1 MLGAQVVGMGDP
13 SMADD
18 MTGNIP
24 AAPMMQ
30 GQGHG
35 GNMMQGGNVPPNPYG
50 GGYQQPPQ
58 PGYPRSPQG
67 QQPQHQQAAY
77 NPPPQ
82 GGNYGAPPSVYGGG
96 AAGSPYGQG
105 SSGGAQGQPPS
116 MYGGGNP
123 AGGPFNSSSSGG
135 GGGAPGQ
142 AYNPYGAQANSRPV
156 VRDADVGNIVPISA
170 INPYSSKWT
179 LKARVTSKS
188 EIRKWSNQKGDGH
201 LFSIDLLDA
210 TGGEIRGTFFK
221 EACDKWYGQISEQSV
236 YTFSG
241 GKLKVVTN
249 KQFSSLKNNYE
260 LTFDTNSDI
269 RPCADDEGIKS
280 IQYNFVKIAD
290 LASIEANQMVDILGV
305 IKDVGEVAEI
315 VSQKMGGKVL
325 RKRDL
330 TIYDDSNSE
339 IRLTLWNEKADCDD
353 QRDYQPTFVIVVKV
367 HLCNLSFQYIPSA
380 NSPMP
385 SHTSSQHTFPIYPL
399 ITPSHLTP
407 SNHIS

>member
-1 MLGAQVVGMGDP
+1 MLAAQVVGMGDP
-13 SMADD
+13 AMADD
-18 MTGNIP
+18 IGGNIP

-30 GQGHG
+30 G
-35 GNMMQGGNVPPNPYG
+35 GNGPANPYG
-50 GGYQQPPQ
+50 GNYQQQPPQ
-58 PGYPRSPQG
+58 AGYPHSPPG
-67 QQPQHQQAAY
+67 QQQAAY

-82 GGNYGAPPSVYGGG
+82 GGAYGAPSGVYGG
-96 AAGSPYGQG
+96 AATSPYGHGAPGGVQG
-105 SSGGAQGQPPS
+105 GQPPS
-116 MYGGGNP
+116 MYGNP
-123 AGGPFNSSSSGG
+123 AAAAGGPFNSSSSGG
-135 GGGAPGQ
+135 AAAGQ

-179 LKARVTSKS
+179 IKARVTAKS
-188 EIRKWSNQKGDGH
+188 DIRKWSNQKGDGH

-221 EACDKWYGQISEQSV
+221 EACDKLYGQISEQSV

-241 GKLKVVTN
+241 GKLKVVAN

-280 IQYNFVKIAD
+280 VQYNFVKIAD
-290 LASIEANQMVDILGV
+290 LASIEANQMVDIMGV
-305 IKDVGEVAEI
+305 IKDVGEIAEI
-315 VSQKMGGKVL
+315 VSQKLGGKVL

-339 IRLTLWNEKADCDD
+339 ISLTLWNEKAECVEGE
-353 QRDYQPTFVIVVKV
+353 RDYQPSFVIVVKV
-367 HLCNLSFQYIPSA
+367 
-380 NSPMP
+380 
-385 SHTSSQHTFPIYPL
+385 
-399 ITPSHLTP
+399 
-407 SNHIS
+407 